1 MSNLHD
7 VSWGT
12 RPEVE
17 EVAAAAAAESTHGT
31 NEKVVNSPLDM
42 KQFRKSLEGESGA
55 AAAAAAAAANARGGQ
70 GGVKDREARIQVQQ
84 RSFMLKTMGLWAISN
99 VLLVLLMG
107 GEGGT
112 AYTIVPAEDF
122 MNFTMGILFSSMI
135 IRVMGSTYYAW
146 HRYVDGMSP
155 WWSCCKRRA

>member
-1 MSNLHD
+1 MEH
-7 VSWGT
+7 
-12 RPEVE
+12 VE
-17 EVAAAAAAESTHGT
+17 DDDDVAAEHAAY
-31 NEKVVNSPLDM
+31 EKGY
-42 KQFRKSLEGESGA
+42 KE
-55 AAAAAAAAANARGGQ
+55 
-70 GGVKDREARIQVQQ
+70 REARIEVQQ

-112 AYTIVPAEDF
+112 AYTVVPADDF
-122 MNFTMGILFSSMI
+122 MNFTMGLLFSSMV

-146 HRYVDGMSP
+146 HRYSDGMSP

>member
-1 MSNLHD
+1 M
-7 VSWGT
+7 
-12 RPEVE
+12 
-17 EVAAAAAAESTHGT
+17 
-31 NEKVVNSPLDM
+31 
-42 KQFRKSLEGESGA
+42 
-55 AAAAAAAAANARGGQ
+55 
-70 GGVKDREARIQVQQ
+70 QQ